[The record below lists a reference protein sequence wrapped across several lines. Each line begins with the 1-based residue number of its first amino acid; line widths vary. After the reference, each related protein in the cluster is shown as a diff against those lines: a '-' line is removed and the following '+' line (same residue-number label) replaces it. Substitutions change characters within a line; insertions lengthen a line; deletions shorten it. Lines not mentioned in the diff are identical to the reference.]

1 MYWYPQNTESLLVL
15 IYLSNKTEEGV
26 TSKDKLEY
34 INFIILIKIVSPVT
48 HKLAVVICDNLSWTY
63 F

>member
-15 IYLSNKTEEGV
+15 IYLPNKTEEGV

-48 HKLAVVICDNLSWTY
+48 HKLADVISDNLS
-63 F
+63 